1 MARQS
6 PWQEFANNFNAVYGT
21 FTKLG
26 KNLEAKKLMDEDME
40 FYAPEDTEKANPL
53 VGLDKDRARMR
64 ALADIYTKY
73 GDAEGGLKIRSDLA
87 ATEQAERNA
96 EIQRQTMN
104 ELIAKVGIGNQLAM
118 AQTRATDAS
127 ATLSAARASEIT
139 SLLGPKLEQA
149 KALAERMGYE
159 ATIEGVN
166 AYLAKNT
173 KSEALKDKITELNK
187 NIALNEGIIK
197 AAGDESY
204 ERGLIA
210 QQKQLST
217 NLETAQE
224 GLKQDKITTENLDEK
239 QKADI
244 EATKTD
250 TELKKEDLKVKKG
263 VSESTI
269 AASIAANR
277 KIIRETET
285 YMSLA
290 DLDEKQ
296 REAELEKRIAE
307 ARAGLSG
314 ANALLSQN
322 KLKEIESA
330 AFLLFA
336 ENADKYKNDDERSAA
351 FINIVNK
358 FDPIRGAKLKNDY
371 TAAEVAG
378 IANEGLKIQNEI
390 ASYLQKQDFKGLAT
404 YFDDKN
410 GDDFGITFNEDSET
424 GAVSIVE
431 TGSNGET
438 VRTLVDAPNRE
449 TALENIQAITT
460 FGNAGGLAELLFKR
474 KKGQL
479 ELDKVA
485 AEIDGI
491 EAGTTYQE
499 ILNDVTKYS
508 KILEQDN
515 IKARTALAEAQA
527 EKIKQEIQKNT
538 GLTFSREIAEKAY
551 ADWLGSPTFSQA
563 SEMMTNR
570 QVSKTDDRDMLT
582 VYKNQVK
589 QGLGLLEFA
598 PEGVSNEEWLGMT
611 EAQHAT
617 YRSLGNQ

>member
-6 PWQEFANNFNAVYGT
+6 PWQEFAKNFNSVYGT

-26 KNLEAKKLMDEDME
+26 KNLEAKRLMDEDME

-118 AQTRATDAS
+118 AQTRATDAN

-508 KILEQDN
+508 KILEQGN
-515 IKARTALAEAQA
+515 IKARTALAEAQT
-527 EKIKQEIQKNT
+527 EKLKQEIQKDS

-551 ADWLGSPTFSQA
+551 GAWLGSSTFANA
-563 SEMMTNR
+563 SEMM
-570 QVSKTDDRDMLT
+570 SGDKDKLGRDMLT

>member
-6 PWQEFANNFNAVYGT
+6 PWQEFAKNFNTVYGT

-104 ELIAKVGIGNQLAM
+104 ELIAKVGIGNQLVM

-127 ATLSAARASEIT
+127 ATLSAARVSEIT

-224 GLKQDKITTENLDEK
+224 GLKQDKITTGNLDEK

-277 KIIRETET
+277 KIIRESET

-290 DLDEKQ
+290 DLDEEQ

-598 PEGVSNEEWLGMT
+598 PEGVSNDEWLGMT
-611 EAQHAT
+611 EAEHAT

>member
-6 PWQEFANNFNAVYGT
+6 PWQEFAKNFNSVYGT

-26 KNLEAKKLMDEDME
+26 RNLEAKKLMDEDME
-40 FYAPEDTEKANPL
+40 FYDPDDTEKANPL
-53 VGLDKDRARMR
+53 VGVDKDRARMR

-73 GDAEGGLKIRSDLA
+73 GDAEGGLKIRSNLA

-104 ELIAKVGIGNQLAM
+104 ELIARVGIGNQLTM
-118 AQTRATDAS
+118 AQTRAADAGAS
-127 ATLSAARASEIT
+127 LSAARASEIT
-139 SLLGPKLEQA
+139 ALLGPKLEQA
-149 KALAERMGYE
+149 KALARSAGYT
-159 ATIEGVN
+159 ADITGVN
-166 AYLAKNT
+166 AYLAQNT

-210 QQKQLST
+210 KQKQLST

-224 GLKQDKITTENLDEK
+224 GLKQDKITTGNLDKK
-239 QKADI
+239 QKAEID
-244 EATKTD
+244 ATETD
-250 TELKKEDLKVKKG
+250 TAIKKEDLKVKKG

-269 AASIAANR
+269 EASIAANR
-277 KIIRETET
+277 KIIRESET

-290 DLDEKQ
+290 NLDEEK
-296 REAELEKRIAE
+296 REAELVRQIAE
-307 ARAGLSG
+307 AKAGLSG

-322 KLKEIESA
+322 KLKELESS

-351 FINIVNK
+351 FIDVVNK

-390 ASYLQKQDFKGLAT
+390 ASYLQNQDFKGLAA

-410 GDDFGITFNEDSET
+410 GDDFGITFSEDSET

-431 TGSNGET
+431 TGSNGEA

-460 FGNAGGLAELLFKR
+460 FGNAGGFAELLFKR

-479 ELDKVA
+479 ELDKISK
-485 AEIDGI
+485 EIEGI

-508 KILEQDN
+508 KLLEQGN
-515 IKARTALAEAQA
+515 TKARTALAEAQT
-527 EKIKQEIQKNT
+527 EKLKQEIQKDS
-538 GLTFSREIAEKAY
+538 GLTFSREISEKAY
-551 ADWLGSPTFSQA
+551 AAWVGSDTFANA
-563 SEMMTNR
+563 SEMMSG
-570 QVSKTDDRDMLT
+570 QLDELGRDKLV
-582 VYKNQVK
+582 VYQNQVK

-598 PEGVSNEEWLGMT
+598 PEGVTNEQWLGMT
-611 EAQHAT
+611 EAQQAE
-617 YRSLGNQ
+617 YKALGNQ

>member
-6 PWQEFANNFNAVYGT
+6 PWQEFAKNFNSVYGT

-118 AQTRATDAS
+118 AQTRATDAN

-508 KILEQDN
+508 KILEQGN
-515 IKARTALAEAQA
+515 IKARTALAEAQT
-527 EKIKQEIQKNT
+527 EKLKQEIQKDS

-551 ADWLGSPTFSQA
+551 GAWLGSSTFANA
-563 SEMMTNR
+563 SEMM
-570 QVSKTDDRDMLT
+570 SGDKDKLGRDMLT

-598 PEGVSNEEWLGMT
+598 PEGVSNDDWLGMT
-611 EAQHAT
+611 EDQQARYKA
-617 YRSLGNQ
+617 LGNQ

>member
-6 PWQEFANNFNAVYGT
+6 PWQEFAKNFNSVYGT

-26 KNLEAKKLMDEDME
+26 KNLEAKRLMDEDME

-118 AQTRATDAS
+118 AQTRATDAN

>member
-508 KILEQDN
+508 KILEQGN
-515 IKARTALAEAQA
+515 IKARTALAEAQT
-527 EKIKQEIQKNT
+527 EKLKQEIQKDS

-551 ADWLGSPTFSQA
+551 GAWLGSSTFANA
-563 SEMMTNR
+563 SEMM
-570 QVSKTDDRDMLT
+570 SGDKDKLGRDMLT

-598 PEGVSNEEWLGMT
+598 PEGVSNDDWLGMT
-611 EAQHAT
+611 EDQQARYKA
-617 YRSLGNQ
+617 LGNQ

>member
-6 PWQEFANNFNAVYGT
+6 PWQEFAKNFNSVYGT

-26 KNLEAKKLMDEDME
+26 KNLEAKRLMDEDME

-118 AQTRATDAS
+118 AQTRATDAN

-508 KILEQDN
+508 KILEQGN
-515 IKARTALAEAQA
+515 IKARTALAEAQT
-527 EKIKQEIQKNT
+527 EKLKQEIQKDS

-551 ADWLGSPTFSQA
+551 GAWLGSSTFANA
-563 SEMMTNR
+563 SEMM
-570 QVSKTDDRDMLT
+570 SGDKDKLGRDMLT

-598 PEGVSNEEWLGMT
+598 PEGVSNDDWLGMT
-611 EAQHAT
+611 EDQQARYKA
-617 YRSLGNQ
+617 LGNQ

>member
-118 AQTRATDAS
+118 AQTRATDAN

-508 KILEQDN
+508 KILEQGN
-515 IKARTALAEAQA
+515 IKARTALAEAQT
-527 EKIKQEIQKNT
+527 EKLKQEIQKDS

-551 ADWLGSPTFSQA
+551 GAWLGSSTFANA
-563 SEMMTNR
+563 SEMM
-570 QVSKTDDRDMLT
+570 SGDKDKLGRDMLT

-598 PEGVSNEEWLGMT
+598 PEGVSNDDWLGMT
-611 EAQHAT
+611 EDQQARYKA
-617 YRSLGNQ
+617 LGNQ

>member
-1 MARQS
+1 MARKS
-6 PWQEFANNFNAVYGT
+6 PWQDFANNFNSVYGT

-40 FYAPEDTEKANPL
+40 FYDPDDTEKANPL
-53 VGLDKDRARMR
+53 VGIDKDRARMR
-64 ALADIYTKY
+64 SLADIYTKY

-104 ELIAKVGIGNQLAM
+104 QLIASVGIGNQLKQ
-118 AQTRATDAS
+118 AQAS
-127 ATLSAARASEIT
+127 LSAAKASEIT
-139 SLLGPKLEQA
+139 TLLGPKLEQA
-149 KALAERMGYE
+149 KLLAKKMGFS
-159 ATIEGVN
+159 ADIEGVN
-166 AYLAKNT
+166 SYLAQNT
-173 KSEALKDKITELNK
+173 KSKTLENQITELNK

-204 ERGLIA
+204 ERGLID

-217 NLETAQE
+217 NLEKAE
-224 GLKQDKITTENLDEK
+224 EDVKQARITTENLDKK

-244 EATKTD
+244 DATVTG
-250 TELKKEDLKVKKG
+250 TNVQKEDLKVKKG

-277 KIIRETET
+277 KIIRQTET

-290 DLDEKQ
+290 DLNEEQ
-296 REAELEKRIAE
+296 QEAELVKQIAE
-307 ARAGLSG
+307 AKAGLSG

-322 KLKEIESA
+322 KLKELESA

-336 ENADKYKNDDERSAA
+336 ENADKYKDDDERSTA
-351 FINIVNK
+351 FINVVKK
-358 FDPIRGAKLKNDY
+358 FDPIRAAKLTNDY
-371 TAAEVAG
+371 TATEVAG

-390 ASYLQKQDFKGLAT
+390 ASYLQKRDFEGLAG

-410 GDDFGITFNEDSET
+410 GDDFGITFSEDPKT

-431 TGSNGET
+431 TGANGEA
-438 VRTLVDAPNRE
+438 VRTLVDAPNTE
-449 TALENIQAITT
+449 TALENVAAITT
-460 FGNAGGLAELLFKR
+460 FGNAGGFAELLFKR
-474 KKGQL
+474 KKGKL
-479 ELDKVA
+479 ELDKLSK
-485 AEIDGI
+485 EIDGI

-508 KILEQDN
+508 KILEQGN
-515 IKARTALAEAQA
+515 TKARTALAEAQT
-527 EKIKQEIQKNT
+527 EKLKQDIQKDS
-538 GLTFSREIAEKAY
+538 GLTFSREISEKAY
-551 ADWLGSPTFSQA
+551 GAWLGSSTFA
-563 SEMMTNR
+563 NAAEMMSGDKDKLGRN
-570 QVSKTDDRDMLT
+570 MLT

-598 PEGVSNEEWLGMT
+598 PEGVSNEDWLGMD
-611 EAQHAT
+611 EAQQAR
-617 YRSLGNQ
+617 YKALGNQ

>member
-26 KNLEAKKLMDEDME
+26 KNLEAKRLMDEDME

-551 ADWLGSPTFSQA
+551 GAWLGSSTFANA
-563 SEMMTNR
+563 SEMM
-570 QVSKTDDRDMLT
+570 SGDKDDLGRDMLT
-582 VYKNQVK
+582 VYRNQVK

>member
-118 AQTRATDAS
+118 AQTRATDAN